1 MVKRD
6 KWRERRSNSGY
17 APQWRTT
24 AQIDFDYYL
33 CVNVY
38 CIVIW
43 VQTQLSPH
51 VLIQSMRTSFCIYR
65 LINRQNK
72 GYNYQIWAIGAGN
85 ELLGVILSDGGSRS
99 PALLSLLI
107 PIFRGRNQRF
117 IKKCTLRWTIAGYRP
132 TYPRKRPQYRKNP
145 WKPTCQNFHLRS
157 ENACRFIGSSLC
169 APALQKYTP
178 RNKQKSPL
186 EIVFRVPLTWIGSRF
201 Q

>member
-1 MVKRD
+1 MYLLLLSA
-6 KWRERRSNSGY
+6 ERIIHHIIVH
-17 APQWRTT
+17 
-24 AQIDFDYYL
+24 QI
-33 CVNVY
+33 N
-38 CIVIW
+38 
-43 VQTQLSPH
+43 QLSPH

-65 LINRQNK
+65 LIKRQNT
-72 GYNYQIWAIGAGN
+72 GYNYQIRAIDARSG
-85 ELLGVILSDGGSRS
+85 LFGVILSDGGFHF
-99 PALLSLLI
+99 PALFSLII
-107 PIFRGRNQRF
+107 PIFRGWNQRF
-117 IKKCTLRWTIAGYRP
+117 IMKCTLLWTIAGYRP